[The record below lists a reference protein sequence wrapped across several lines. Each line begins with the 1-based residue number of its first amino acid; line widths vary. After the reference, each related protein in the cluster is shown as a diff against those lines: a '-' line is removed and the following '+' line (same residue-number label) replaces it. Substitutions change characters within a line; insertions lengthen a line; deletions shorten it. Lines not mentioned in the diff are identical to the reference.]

1 MSNLHKVLK
10 LKKVCQYLLLTD
22 DSIRYKKSVESKFFI
37 IKVWL
42 KLHGKDNYLRYV
54 TILDTFT
61 MKRTTTMRKFHLN
74 GSSYTLYTEKVI
86 QIMIHFIKK
95 NSIQVAQTLLFTI
108 NLTEH
113 VLVWRFHVCYGFIL
127 ESVVYSLNSALDI
140 GPCNPWCLIISWY
153 LKKHLYSFRHRGIR
167 QTLHS

>member
-1 MSNLHKVLK
+1 MHHDAALYSHMSNLHKV
-10 LKKVCQYLLLTD
+10 
-22 DSIRYKKSVESKFFI
+22 
-37 IKVWL
+37 
-42 KLHGKDNYLRYV
+42 LRYV

-113 VLVWRFHVCYGFIL
+113 VLV
-127 ESVVYSLNSALDI
+127 
-140 GPCNPWCLIISWY
+140 
-153 LKKHLYSFRHRGIR
+153 
-167 QTLHS
+167 

>member
-1 MSNLHKVLK
+1 MTASDTKNRWNLN
-10 LKKVCQYLLLTD
+10 
-22 DSIRYKKSVESKFFI
+22 SSWSKYD
-37 IKVWL
+37 L
-42 KLHGKDNYLRYV
+42 NYMGK
-54 TILDTFT
+54 TITSDMWQFSTPSQWSEPQQCASFTF
-61 MKRTTTMRKFHLN
+61 N
-74 GSSYTLYTEKVI
+74 GSSYF
-86 QIMIHFIKK
+86 IHRKSNSNYDTFYLK

-113 VLVWRFHVCYGFIL
+113 VLVWSFHVCYGFIL